1 MTDQDRKFLD
11 DKLNEF
17 ASFLTKS
24 RKIKYRNFTIEKQ
37 RLINGHEWVY
47 YSDNSGGETTYTD
60 NDLNYVID
68 HIDELILES
77 ETENKVL

>member
-1 MTDQDRKFLD
+1 MNKQ
-11 DKLNEF
+11 
-17 ASFLTKS
+17 
-24 RKIKYRNFTIEKQ
+24 IKYRNFTIEKQ
-37 RLINGHEWVY
+37 HLINGHEWVY